1 MMVVVVVVM
10 VKMMTIRFLTL
21 PRLQEE
27 SSKVRPG
34 GQWVVNYEPY
44 KVGEGDFAVFTF
56 FYRSQGKKA
65 QPFTFHLPPFIEI
78 TCFH

>member
-1 MMVVVVVVM
+1 MMVVVEM
-10 VKMMTIRFLTL
+10 VKTMMIRFLTL

-27 SSKVRPG
+27 SSKIRPA

-44 KVGEGDFAVFTF
+44 KVGEGYFAVFTF

-65 QPFTFHLPPFIEI
+65 PPFTFHLPLR
-78 TCFH
+78 